1 MTSNEFWQNKIKAF
15 LHDPPDKA
23 VYLRKRDENQR
34 GHEDR
39 RDTLLQVLGLE
50 FDIDETFDYWSAS
63 MQRVT
68 IPTKDFWIDFHR
80 TDRKEH
86 PYFIHTISADD
97 KKYEKI
103 SNSVLGTQKMRTFQV
118 LDKVLEIEKEVLN
131 ELKDEDY
138 KRMYFKI
145 WRFFKEL
152 LEERLNKKMDGI
164 SQELVNLPADT
175 RCPDHTIW
183 DHLDISSAIYGAMK
197 KGTPALLLFK
207 ISPVQSFISAARKEK
222 DLWAGSHLLSY
233 ITFKAIMV
241 VVEKYGPDSIV
252 FPHLRSQPLFDLE
265 KFPTG
270 DLVNEKLGEK
280 VKVANIPN
288 RFLAIVNYGDFKSLK
303 IEIERTVGET
313 LESIANKAL
322 NEIEC
327 PDDTK
332 ESALSVVR
340 EYFNVTV
347 EALRVKEELK
357 NYAEFIDFVNRLE
370 LPAKTKEKYVEWLKI
385 LEELS
390 GYSARPFDIDGLMFE
405 ILEAVVGYES
415 SKFQKSTQPSGYKC
429 TMCGQLNAINGED
442 YKVMKKFW
450 DERAK
455 KIDEIKHGERL
466 CPLCLM
472 KRYYSKWFE
481 NLFKDKTGGRIDV
494 GFESVV
500 NVAMAKTVN
509 GVKYYKNFES
519 HSEYSNFQSGL
530 SSFFLKLA
538 ERIGSSDPLLA
549 GKFLREAKNVSE
561 KARINKQMYYVERL
575 NLKSILSDFGID
587 KELKAE
593 LEKDEQLN
601 KSISDLRELV
611 REKIHKEIA
620 GNSEQPKYY
629 AILVMDG
636 DDMGKLLA
644 GEEMK
649 PFHEYLHNEIQKRV
663 RDRIQKSNVKRP
675 LTPSIHIAISRALMN
690 FSVNKV
696 RKIVDKN
703 NGKLIYAGGDDVLAL
718 LPVDKALKCAYEIQ
732 AEFNK
737 RFDGWEL
744 LPAKTMSAGII
755 IVHYLHPLH
764 DALERARE
772 LEKIAKDSGK
782 NAFFIGF
789 LTRGGQYAVAGAKW
803 TILESEGLQT
813 TVKLLQEDKISKR
826 FVYDLLSNAESVPEE
841 AIDSYIAY
849 ELSRH
854 YKDYTR
860 ELAEKLVKCQDYV
873 LVRETIRLSTRLK
886 SLATLLKILIECDAD
901 IGGVGE

>member
-1 MTSNEFWQNKIKAF
+1 MVNFWQNKIKAF

-23 VYLRKRDENQR
+23 LYLRKRDENQR

-39 RDTLLQVLGLE
+39 RDALLQVLGLV
-50 FDIDETFDYWSAS
+50 FDVDETFDYWSAS
-63 MQRVT
+63 MQRIGILT
-68 IPTKDFWIDFHR
+68 EDFWIDFHR
-80 TDRKEH
+80 TDRKGH
-86 PYFIHTISADD
+86 PIFIHTISATP
-97 KKYEKI
+97 KEYERI
-103 SNSVLGTQKMRTFQV
+103 SDSVLGIQKMRTFQI

-152 LEERLNKKMDGI
+152 LEKRLNEKMCEI

-183 DHLDISSAIYGAMK
+183 DHLDISSAIYGAMEN
-197 KGTPALLLFK
+197 GTPALLLFK

-233 ITFKAIMV
+233 ITFKAMTV
-241 VVEKYGPDSIV
+241 LVEKYGPDSIV
-252 FPHLRSQPLFDLE
+252 FPHLRGQPLLDLE
-265 KFPTG
+265 KFSTSA
-270 DLVNEKLGEK
+270 LVNEKLDEK

-288 RFLAIVNYGDFKSLK
+288 RFLAIVSYEDFGSLK
-303 IEIERTVGET
+303 TEIERIVRGI

-322 NEIEC
+322 DWIGC
-327 PDDTK
+327 PDSTK
-332 ESALSVVR
+332 ESALTVVR
-340 EYFNVTV
+340 QYFNVTV
-347 EALRVKEELK
+347 EALPVKELK
-357 NYAEFIDFVNRLE
+357 NYAELIDFINGLK
-370 LPAKTKEKYVEWLKI
+370 LPAKTKEKYVQWLKI
-385 LEELS
+385 LEELG
-390 GYSARPFDIDGLMFE
+390 GYSARPFDVYGLMFE

-415 SKFQKSTQPSGYKC
+415 SKFQKPTQPSGYKC
-429 TMCGQLNAINGED
+429 TMCGQLNVINGED
-442 YKVMKKFW
+442 YKAMKRFW
-450 DERAK
+450 DEMAK

-466 CPLCLM
+466 CPVCLM

-481 NLFKDKTGGRIDV
+481 DLFKDKTGSRIDV
-494 GFESVV
+494 EFESVV
-500 NVAMAKTVN
+500 NIAMAKTVN
-509 GVKYYKNFES
+509 DVKYYEKFES
-519 HSEYSNFQSGL
+519 HPEYSNFQNKL
-530 SSFFLKLA
+530 SLLLETLA
-538 ERIGSSDPLLA
+538 EKISSDDSLLA
-549 GKFLREAKNVSE
+549 EKILREANRIRE
-561 KARINKQMYYVERL
+561 KSKINKQWYYIERL
-575 NLKSILSDFGID
+575 SIKSILGEFVFD
-587 KELKAE
+587 KEMKAK
-593 LEKDEQLN
+593 LENDEQ
-601 KSISDLRELV
+601 ISGIITNLRKLAKD
-611 REKIHKEIA
+611 KIHREIA
-620 GNSEQPKYY
+620 GDSDQPKYY

-649 PFHEYLHNEIQKRV
+649 QFHEYLHNEIRNKIKAS
-663 RDRIQKSNVKRP
+663 DVKRL
-675 LTPSIHIAISRALMN
+675 LTPSVHMAISRALMN
-690 FSVNKV
+690 FSVSKV
-696 RKIVDKN
+696 REIVEKN
-703 NGKLIYAGGDDVLAL
+703 NGELIYAGGDDVLAL

-737 RFDGWEL
+737 SFDGWDL

-789 LTRGGQYAVAGAKW
+789 LTRGGQYAVTGARW
-803 TILESEGLQT
+803 TIFESEGLRT
-813 TVKLLQEDKISKR
+813 IVKLLREGKISKR
-826 FVYDLLSNAESVPEE
+826 FVYDLLNNAERVPEE

-860 ELAEKLVKCQDYV
+860 ELAEKLVECQDYT
-873 LVRETIRLSTRLK
+873 LVRETIGLSTKLK
-886 SLATLLKILIECDAD
+886 SLATLLKILVECDAD
-901 IGGVGE
+901 IGGVGG